1 MNDTTTAEAHRR
13 SGQRPLRLLV
23 INPNT
28 SASITARVKALAQ
41 AEAGDMIEVDAVT
54 ARFGA
59 PYISDRAGAVVAAH
73 AVLDAAKAAL
83 DAGDRPDAVVIACFG
98 DPGLKAL
105 QETLACP
112 VVGFAEAGLL
122 AAAAEPGPFLVAT
135 NGAAWCDMLAE
146 LALVMALSDRIPTF
160 LSIGDTAARN
170 AKLCRNL
177 ITEEAG
183 RTGAARVVLGG
194 AGLIPILDEVATSMT
209 LPLVDPHRAAIR
221 KAIALAKANAPLASP

>member
-1 MNDTTTAEAHRR
+1 MTETTTGANDRNA
-13 SGQRPLRLLV
+13 QAPLRLLV

-28 SASITARVKALAQ
+28 SAPITARVKALAQ
-41 AEAGDMIEVDAVT
+41 AEAGDTIEVDAVT

-73 AVLDAAKAAL
+73 AVLDVAKAAL

-135 NGAAWCDMLAE
+135 NGEAWCDMLAE
-146 LALVMALSDRIPTF
+146 LALVMGLSARILTF
-160 LSIGDTAARN
+160 LSIGDAAARD
-170 AKLCRNL
+170 AELCRAM
-177 ITEEAG
+177 ITEAAE
-183 RTGAARVVLGG
+183 RTGAARIVLGG
-194 AGLIPILDEVATSMT
+194 AGLIPILDEVANGMA
-209 LPLVDPHRAAIR
+209 LPLIDPHRAAIR
-221 KAIALAKANAPLASP
+221 KAIALARAEAPLASA